1 MLQHSTKKTHV
12 EATKHSL
19 DEKQSKL
26 QFTCESGRKS
36 TPSTSRAILLTFP
49 GDDSL
54 KAEILWL
61 LKLAVSN
68 FSLRSTDKLGEL
80 FQTMFPDS
88 KIAAG
93 FTLSWTK
100 SSYVISH
107 GLSQY
112 FTHML
117 VKDLLKSELHFCLHF
132 DETTTTQV
140 KKQMDLTLRYWSPT
154 HKEVWIIYYTSLFF
168 GHAEAEKVAV
178 KMYEQLLSDSIP
190 VEKMA
195 TLIPDVPNVNK
206 AIFKKVKMSSCSM
219 ATLISQVSWIL
230 AHAAF
235 TLFTMLLVKAWN
247 SMEKV

>member
-1 MLQHSTKKTHV
+1 MPHAQTKFSELWLTSTDKNGQKLREWCSKGQNEYYGYCKFYDTEIQYDSAGIAQLLQHSTKKKHM

-36 TPSTSRAILLTFP
+36 TPSTSRAISLTFP

-54 KAEILWL
+54 KAENLWL
-61 LKLAVSN
+61 LKLAVIG
-68 FSLRSTDKLGEL
+68 FSLRSTDKVGEL

-112 FTHML
+112 FPCML
-117 VKDLLKSELHFCLHF
+117 VKDLLKSELHFCLYF
-132 DETTTTQV
+132 ETTTTRV
-140 KKQMDLTLRYWSPT
+140 KKQMDLTFRYWSPT
-154 HKEVWIIYYTSLFF
+154 HKEVWITYYTSLFLVMQRQKNSS
-168 GHAEAEKVAV
+168 G
-178 KMYEQLLSDSIP
+178 
-190 VEKMA
+190 
-195 TLIPDVPNVNK
+195 NV
-206 AIFKKVKMSSCSM
+206 
-219 ATLISQVSWIL
+219 
-230 AHAAF
+230 
-235 TLFTMLLVKAWN
+235 
-247 SMEKV
+247 

>member
-1 MLQHSTKKTHV
+1 MLQHSTKKKLV
-12 EATKHSL
+12 EVTKHSL
-19 DEKQSKL
+19 DEEQSKL
-26 QFTCESGRKS
+26 QFTYESGRK
-36 TPSTSRAILLTFP
+36 STSRAILLTFP

-54 KAEILWL
+54 KTEILWL

-68 FSLRSTDKLGEL
+68 FSLSSTDKLGGL

-93 FTLSWTK
+93 FTPSQTK

-132 DETTTTQV
+132 DETTTT
-140 KKQMDLTLRYWSPT
+140 TYLR
-154 HKEVWIIYYTSLFF
+154 KL
-168 GHAEAEKVAV
+168 
-178 KMYEQLLSDSIP
+178 M
-190 VEKMA
+190 
-195 TLIPDVPNVNK
+195 N
-206 AIFKKVKMSSCSM
+206 SSSM
-219 ATLISQVSWIL
+219 TTLISQVSWIL